1 MVTATFPSSRLA
13 RFEHG
18 TGPATPSQ
26 VTRGDGVCA
35 VHPGLALVV
44 EKFHRDEQPA
54 CGLPYET
61 HELHAAPVPVGSLAD
76 EIGVAQHVG
85 DMPEAEVQ
93 PGRATGG
100 DVEQALA
107 RDVNGSLCAHQST
120 GQPDVTGDNAG
131 DLDRV
136 GVGAKGG
143 PACHAARNVSED
155 PPSRRTSLMHG

>member
-13 RFEHG
+13 RFEHR

-26 VTRGDGVCA
+26 VTRGDGVRA

-44 EKFHRDEQPA
+44 EEFH
-54 CGLPYET
+54 
-61 HELHAAPVPVGSLAD
+61 
-76 EIGVAQHVG
+76 
-85 DMPEAEVQ
+85 
-93 PGRATGG
+93 RATGG

-143 PACHAARNVSED
+143 PAWHAARNVTED